1 MDDKM
6 MKAGGE
12 AKRRELVKQMEDLAI
27 VDRTAIT

>member
-12 AKRRELVKQMEDLAI
+12 AKRRELIKQMEELTI
-27 VDRTAIT
+27 IDRT